1 MLHITNVRRSEP
13 MITPIQHRILVKTKG
28 QYANLETTEERFGT
42 SKTRGE
48 VLAIAD
54 DITQKQLADIGAAD
68 LKVGCMIYFGKYE
81 DTAPYGA
88 DSDQILIKLE
98 DVSGVSKMGEE

>member
-1 MLHITNVRRSEP
+1 
-13 MITPIQHRILVKTKG
+13 MITPIQSRILVKTKG

-48 VLAIAD
+48 VLAIAS
-54 DITQKQLADIGAAD
+54 DITKDQLKKIGAED
-68 LKVGCMIYFGKYE
+68 LAVGGMVYFGKYE
-81 DTAPYGA
+81 DTAPYGS